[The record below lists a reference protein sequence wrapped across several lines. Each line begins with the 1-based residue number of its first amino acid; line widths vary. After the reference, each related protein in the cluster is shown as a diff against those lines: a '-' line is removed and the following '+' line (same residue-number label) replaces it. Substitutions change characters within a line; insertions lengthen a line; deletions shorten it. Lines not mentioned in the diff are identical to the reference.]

1 MCGKL
6 PLPDTTV
13 RIVDKNFIGADTPLA
28 ETKTGS
34 DGRFEL
40 EGGTSAFLTMNVHLK
55 IYHDCNDKLP
65 CQRRVDLQVPSS
77 YVYRGSGVLRWFD
90 AGTLNMSFPYPYE
103 ERSCKK

>member
-1 MCGKL
+1 MGTEGNSSGRDCGQ
-6 PLPDTTV
+6 V
-13 RIVDKNFIGADTPLA
+13 FGIGC
-28 ETKTGS
+28 S
-34 DGRFEL
+34 
-40 EGGTSAFLTMNVHLK
+40 
-55 IYHDCNDKLP
+55 P